1 MMQLTDLLPPV
12 LQDWVNGRLSQG
24 RYVDAADYLRDLVRR
39 DQEVAEEETEW
50 LREQIEIDLA
60 SGVVDA
66 EPENILR
73 EIMAAYPAKDG

>member
-12 LQDWVNGRLSQG
+12 LQDWVNGRFSQG